1 MRAIGA
7 LRLLG
12 LVPQRCRQCTES
24 EIASFFGISLRTF
37 ERRKSQPAVAEAM
50 ERGKARGRLS
60 LRRSLWALAQKGNP
74 AANIFLAKNLLGY
87 KDYFSNEHSGPG
99 GGPIVIGPA
108 PELEELTHDELKQ
121 LSLRVGQ
128 VPLVMIDGREIK
140 WDELGRMLMSY
151 EGWQFKL
158 QIRDKSEEC

>member
-1 MRAIGA
+1 MMAGGKRNGSGRKKITINLEEVEKLAAI
-7 LRLLG
+7 
-12 LVPQRCRQCTES
+12 QCTEA

-60 LRRSLWALAQKGNP
+60 LRRSLWGLAQKGNP

-108 PELEELTHDELKQ
+108 PELGELTHDELKQ
-121 LSLRVGQ
+121 LSL
-128 VPLVMIDGREIK
+128 LVAKTERPRKG
-140 WDELGRMLMSY
+140 
-151 EGWQFKL
+151 
-158 QIRDKSEEC
+158 